1 MAKLKSPNAYNAAN
15 FSVNT
20 ILVSI
25 HFFSVKSQKRNVYN
39 QMAKLKAKH
48 IKGIHN
54 CHNPDCFI
62 ASYTSYLYDSRKI
75 IHYIDNNV

>member
-1 MAKLKSPNAYNAAN
+1 MHTMQRIFQLTRFLYQFN
-15 FSVNT
+15 FF
-20 ILVSI
+20 L
-25 HFFSVKSQKRNVYN
+25 VKSQKRKVYN

-48 IKGIHN
+48 TKGIHN
-54 CHNPDCFI
+54 CHNPDRFI